1 MQNYSLFEKIGIL
14 FSIIKTSPL
23 FIVSFIIGIILIT
36 MMFLDLK
43 TTKKIREKL
52 LIVIWISVMIF
63 IGIRYCNYL
72 IKISDNLV
80 EEIFTAIYFP
90 NIAIYTIIIITVNIA
105 LIIGLLKKKMTTSYK
120 VANVFTTV
128 VIDFLFILILETII
142 KNKIDVYE
150 TLTVYSN
157 KDLLTLIE
165 LSSGMYTAWLFVV
178 ALIRIVEKS
187 IPEEKIVKDE
197 IKEPEKIEIPI
208 NCDLVYESPKYN
220 SYEHNYVPKEKQVS
234 YDTYDY
240 TGIFFQKPSE
250 YLETIEPI
258 KEEKSIIPDAVCNI
272 DDSYID
278 TSILNQEINEKP
290 NKSFNLKSKF
300 SNLFESKKDNI
311 INEYENIIVENESEV
326 PNILVNQVE
335 ETILNPKE
343 ETKVENMVNEFA
355 LPKEE
360 KVKES
365 KLNIIAKSFNNLFET
380 KKIDASNDTIIN
392 KNIIAE
398 NESEVPNI
406 LVNEPQMVNQIE
418 ETNKENRL
426 YTIIESFNKLFEPK
440 KVEEAKVIIP
450 NILVDQVET
459 EKIEKE
465 DNKSDIKETL
475 STIFEDN
482 DSPLFIPEAE
492 QVKVI
497 EKDTKTNIPK
507 FNIKEKFNDLFE
519 SKKVE
524 ETKEESYRIPLF
536 ESLSDDAL
544 LNCFV
549 PVETKKEESLISKLE
564 NRPTIDTIDNVTIKL
579 DGENLLNKYNSGEQ
593 LDVIE
598 YKILKEYL
606 MSKQGN

>member
-187 IPEEKIVKDE
+187 MPEEKIVKEE

-208 NCDLVYESPKYN
+208 SCDLVYESPKYN
-220 SYEHNYVPKEKQVS
+220 SYEHNYVPKENKVS

-250 YLETIEPI
+250 YLESIEPF
-258 KEEKSIIPDAVCNI
+258 KVEQNEQSIISDEVSKI

-278 TSILNQEINEKP
+278 TSISNQEINEKT
-290 NKSFNLKSKF
+290 NKSFNLKNKL
-300 SNLFESKKDNI
+300 SNLFEIKKVDVSNDTI
-311 INEYENIIVENESEV
+311 TNEYENIIEENEVEV
-326 PNILVNQVE
+326 PNI
-335 ETILNPKE
+335 I
-343 ETKVENMVNEFA
+343 
-355 LPKEE
+355 
-360 KVKES
+360 
-365 KLNIIAKSFNNLFET
+365 
-380 KKIDASNDTIIN
+380 
-392 KNIIAE
+392 
-398 NESEVPNI
+398 
-406 LVNEPQMVNQIE
+406 VNEPQIINQIE
-418 ETNKENRL
+418 ETKEETHKENKL
-426 YTIIESFNKLFEPK
+426 NTIIESFNKLFESK
-440 KVEEAKVIIP
+440 KVEDTKVIIP
-450 NILVDQVET
+450 NILVDQVEVENNNL
-459 EKIEKE
+459 EKV
-465 DNKSDIKETL
+465 DNKSNIKDTL
-475 STIFEDN
+475 STTFEDN
-482 DSPLFIPEAE
+482 DSKLFIPEVE
-492 QVKVI
+492 QTKVI
-497 EKDTKTNIPK
+497 EKDTKINIPK
-507 FNIKEKFNDLFE
+507 FNIKETFKNLFE
-519 SKKVE
+519 PKKVE

>member
-14 FSIIKTSPL
+14 FNIIKTSPL
-23 FIVSFIIGIILIT
+23 FIISFIIGIILIT

-187 IPEEKIVKDE
+187 MPEEKIVKEE

-250 YLETIEPI
+250 YLETIEPV
-258 KEEKSIIPDAVCNI
+258 KVEKNEQSVISDAVSKI
-272 DDSYID
+272 EDQYID
-278 TSILNQEINEKP
+278 TSIVNQEINEKT
-290 NKSFNLKSKF
+290 NKSFNLKNKL
-300 SNLFESKKDNI
+300 SNLFESKKVDVSNDTI
-311 INEYENIIVENESEV
+311 TNEYENIIEENEVEV
-326 PNILVNQVE
+326 L
-335 ETILNPKE
+335 
-343 ETKVENMVNEFA
+343 
-355 LPKEE
+355 
-360 KVKES
+360 
-365 KLNIIAKSFNNLFET
+365 
-380 KKIDASNDTIIN
+380 
-392 KNIIAE
+392 
-398 NESEVPNI
+398 NI
-406 LVNEPQMVNQIE
+406 LVNEPQIINQIVETKE
-418 ETNKENRL
+418 ETHKENKL
-426 YTIIESFNKLFEPK
+426 NTIIESFNKLFESK
-440 KVEEAKVIIP
+440 KVEDTKVIIP
-450 NILVDQVET
+450 NILVDQVEVENNNL
-459 EKIEKE
+459 EKV
-465 DNKSDIKETL
+465 DNKSNIKDTL
-475 STIFEDN
+475 STTFEDN
-482 DSPLFIPEAE
+482 DSKLFIPEVE
-492 QVKVI
+492 QTKVI
-497 EKDTKTNIPK
+497 EKDTKINIPK
-507 FNIKEKFNDLFE
+507 FNIKETFKNLFE
-519 SKKVE
+519 PKKVE

>member
-23 FIVSFIIGIILIT
+23 FIISFIIGIILIT

-120 VANVFTTV
+120 LANVFTTV

-187 IPEEKIVKDE
+187 MPEEKIVKEE

-250 YLETIEPI
+250 YLESIEPV
-258 KEEKSIIPDAVCNI
+258 KVEQNEQSIISDAVSKI

-278 TSILNQEINEKP
+278 TSISNQEINEKT
-290 NKSFNLKSKF
+290 NKSFNLKNKL
-300 SNLFESKKDNI
+300 SNLFESKKIDASNDI
-311 INEYENIIVENESEV
+311 ITNEYENIIEENEV
-326 PNILVNQVE
+326 
-335 ETILNPKE
+335 
-343 ETKVENMVNEFA
+343 
-355 LPKEE
+355 
-360 KVKES
+360 
-365 KLNIIAKSFNNLFET
+365 
-380 KKIDASNDTIIN
+380 
-392 KNIIAE
+392 
-398 NESEVPNI
+398 EVPNI
-406 LVNEPQMVNQIE
+406 LVNEPQIINQIVETKE
-418 ETNKENRL
+418 ETHKENKL
-426 YTIIESFNKLFEPK
+426 NTIIESFNKLFESK
-440 KVEEAKVIIP
+440 KVEDTKVTIP
-450 NILVDQVET
+450 NILVDQVEVENNNF
-459 EKIEKE
+459 EKV
-465 DNKSDIKETL
+465 DNKSNIKETL

-482 DSPLFIPEAE
+482 DSPLFIPEVE
-492 QVKVI
+492 QTKVI
-497 EKDTKTNIPK
+497 EKDTKINIPK
-507 FNIKEKFNDLFE
+507 FNIKETFNNLFE
-519 SKKVE
+519 HKKVE

-549 PVETKKEESLISKLE
+549 PVEAKKEESLISKLE

>member
-187 IPEEKIVKDE
+187 MPEEKIVEEE

-208 NCDLVYESPKYN
+208 SCDLVYESPKYN
-220 SYEHNYVPKEKQVS
+220 SYEHNYVPRENQVS

-250 YLETIEPI
+250 YLESIEPV
-258 KEEKSIIPDAVCNI
+258 KVEQNEQSIIPDAVSKI
-272 DDSYID
+272 EDSYID
-278 TSILNQEINEKP
+278 TSISNQEINEK
-290 NKSFNLKSKF
+290 SFNIKNKL
-300 SNLFESKKDNI
+300 SNLFESKKIDASNDNI
-311 INEYENIIVENESEV
+311 TNEYENTIEENEVKV
-326 PNILVNQVE
+326 PNILVNEPQV
-335 ETILNPKE
+335 INQIE
-343 ETKVENMVNEFA
+343 ETKEESHKEN
-355 LPKEE
+355 
-360 KVKES
+360 
-365 KLNIIAKSFNNLFET
+365 KLNKIIESFNKLFEF
-380 KKIDASNDTIIN
+380 KKVDVSNDTVTNEYENTIE
-392 KNIIAE
+392 E
-398 NESEVPNI
+398 NEVEVPNI
-406 LVNEPQMVNQIE
+406 LVNEPQVINQIE
-418 ETNKENRL
+418 ETKEETHKEN
-426 YTIIESFNKLFEPK
+426 
-440 KVEEAKVIIP
+440 KVIIP
-450 NILVDQVET
+450 NILVDQVEV
-459 EKIEKE
+459 
-465 DNKSDIKETL
+465 DNKSNIKETL
-475 STIFEDN
+475 STVFEDN
-482 DSPLFIPEAE
+482 DSQLFIPEVE
-492 QVKVI
+492 QTKVI
-497 EKDTKTNIPK
+497 EKNNKINIPK
-507 FNIKEKFNDLFE
+507 FNIKETFNNLFE
-519 SKKVE
+519 PKKVE
-524 ETKEESYRIPLF
+524 ETKEEESYRIPLF

-549 PVETKKEESLISKLE
+549 PIEAKKEESLISKLE
-564 NRPTIDTIDNVTIKL
+564 NRPTINTIDNVTIKL

>member
-23 FIVSFIIGIILIT
+23 FIISFIIGIILIT

-197 IKEPEKIEIPI
+197 IKESEKIEIPI
-208 NCDLVYESPKYN
+208 SCDLVYESPKYN

-250 YLETIEPI
+250 YLETIEPV
-258 KEEKSIIPDAVCNI
+258 KVEKNEQSIISDTVSKI
-272 DDSYID
+272 EDSYID
-278 TSILNQEINEKP
+278 TSIVNQEINEKT
-290 NKSFNLKSKF
+290 NKSFNLKNKL
-300 SNLFESKKDNI
+300 SNLFESKKVDASNDTI
-311 INEYENIIVENESEV
+311 TNEYENIIEENE
-326 PNILVNQVE
+326 VE
-335 ETILNPKE
+335 
-343 ETKVENMVNEFA
+343 A
-355 LPKEE
+355 
-360 KVKES
+360 
-365 KLNIIAKSFNNLFET
+365 
-380 KKIDASNDTIIN
+380 
-392 KNIIAE
+392 
-398 NESEVPNI
+398 PNI
-406 LVNEPQMVNQIE
+406 LVNEPQIINQIVETKE
-418 ETNKENRL
+418 ETYKENKL
-426 YTIIESFNKLFEPK
+426 NTIIESFNKLFESK
-440 KVEEAKVIIP
+440 KVEDTKVIIP
-450 NILVDQVET
+450 NILVDQVEVENNNF
-459 EKIEKE
+459 EKV
-465 DNKSDIKETL
+465 DDKSNIKETL

-482 DSPLFIPEAE
+482 DSPLFIPEVE
-492 QVKVI
+492 QTKVI

-507 FNIKEKFNDLFE
+507 FNIKETFNNLFE
-519 SKKVE
+519 HKKVE
-524 ETKEESYRIPLF
+524 ETKEEFYRIPLF

>member
-187 IPEEKIVKDE
+187 MPEEKIVKEE

-208 NCDLVYESPKYN
+208 SCDLVYESPKYN
-220 SYEHNYVPKEKQVS
+220 SYEHNYVPIENQVS

-250 YLETIEPI
+250 YLESIEPV
-258 KEEKSIIPDAVCNI
+258 KVEQNEQSIISDAVSKI

-278 TSILNQEINEKP
+278 TSISNQEINEK
-290 NKSFNLKSKF
+290 SFNIKNKL
-300 SNLFESKKDNI
+300 SNLFESKKIDTSNDAI
-311 INEYENIIVENESEV
+311 NNEYENTIEENEV
-326 PNILVNQVE
+326 
-335 ETILNPKE
+335 
-343 ETKVENMVNEFA
+343 
-355 LPKEE
+355 
-360 KVKES
+360 
-365 KLNIIAKSFNNLFET
+365 
-380 KKIDASNDTIIN
+380 
-392 KNIIAE
+392 
-398 NESEVPNI
+398 EVPNI
-406 LVNEPQMVNQIE
+406 LVNEPPIINQIE
-418 ETNKENRL
+418 ETKEETHKEN
-426 YTIIESFNKLFEPK
+426 
-440 KVEEAKVIIP
+440 KVIIP
-450 NILVDQVET
+450 NILVDQVEV
-459 EKIEKE
+459 
-465 DNKSDIKETL
+465 DNKSNIKETL
-475 STIFEDN
+475 STVFEDN
-482 DSPLFIPEAE
+482 DSQLFIPEVE
-492 QVKVI
+492 QTKVI
-497 EKDTKTNIPK
+497 EKNNKINIPK
-507 FNIKEKFNDLFE
+507 FNIKETFNNLFE

-549 PVETKKEESLISKLE
+549 PVEAKKEESLISKLE
-564 NRPTIDTIDNVTIKL
+564 NRSTINTIDNVTIKL

>member
-63 IGIRYCNYL
+63 IGIRYLNYL

-187 IPEEKIVKDE
+187 MPEEKIVKEE

-208 NCDLVYESPKYN
+208 SCDLVYESPKYN
-220 SYEHNYVPKEKQVS
+220 SYEHNYVPIENQVS

-250 YLETIEPI
+250 YLESIEPV
-258 KEEKSIIPDAVCNI
+258 KVEQNEQSIISDTVSKI

-278 TSILNQEINEKP
+278 TSISNQEINEK
-290 NKSFNLKSKF
+290 SFNIKNKL
-300 SNLFESKKDNI
+300 SNLFESKKIDTSNDAI
-311 INEYENIIVENESEV
+311 NNEYENTIEENEV
-326 PNILVNQVE
+326 
-335 ETILNPKE
+335 
-343 ETKVENMVNEFA
+343 
-355 LPKEE
+355 
-360 KVKES
+360 
-365 KLNIIAKSFNNLFET
+365 
-380 KKIDASNDTIIN
+380 
-392 KNIIAE
+392 
-398 NESEVPNI
+398 EVPNI
-406 LVNEPQMVNQIE
+406 LVNEPPIINQIE
-418 ETNKENRL
+418 ETKEETHKEN
-426 YTIIESFNKLFEPK
+426 
-440 KVEEAKVIIP
+440 KVIIP
-450 NILVDQVET
+450 NILVDQVEV
-459 EKIEKE
+459 
-465 DNKSDIKETL
+465 DNKSNIKETL
-475 STIFEDN
+475 STVFEDN
-482 DSPLFIPEAE
+482 DSQLFIPEVE
-492 QVKVI
+492 QTKVI
-497 EKDTKTNIPK
+497 EKNNKINIPK
-507 FNIKEKFNDLFE
+507 FNIKETFNNLFE

-549 PVETKKEESLISKLE
+549 PVEAKKEESLISKLE
-564 NRPTIDTIDNVTIKL
+564 NRSTINTIDNVTIKL

>member
-165 LSSGMYTAWLFVV
+165 LSSGMYTACLFLV
-178 ALIRIVEKS
+178 ALIRILEKS
-187 IPEEKIVKDE
+187 MPEEKIVEEE

-220 SYEHNYVPKEKQVS
+220 SYEHNYVPKENKVS

-250 YLETIEPI
+250 YLESIEPV
-258 KEEKSIIPDAVCNI
+258 KVEQNEQSIISDAVSKI

-278 TSILNQEINEKP
+278 TSISNQEINEKT
-290 NKSFNLKSKF
+290 NKSFNLKNKL
-300 SNLFESKKDNI
+300 SNLFEIKKVDVSNDTI
-311 INEYENIIVENESEV
+311 TNEYENIIEENEV
-326 PNILVNQVE
+326 
-335 ETILNPKE
+335 
-343 ETKVENMVNEFA
+343 
-355 LPKEE
+355 
-360 KVKES
+360 
-365 KLNIIAKSFNNLFET
+365 
-380 KKIDASNDTIIN
+380 
-392 KNIIAE
+392 
-398 NESEVPNI
+398 EVPNI
-406 LVNEPQMVNQIE
+406 LVNEPQIINQIVETKE
-418 ETNKENRL
+418 ETHKENKL
-426 YTIIESFNKLFEPK
+426 NTIIESFNKLFESK
-440 KVEEAKVIIP
+440 KVEDTKVIIP
-450 NILVDQVET
+450 NILVDQVEVENNNL
-459 EKIEKE
+459 EKV
-465 DNKSDIKETL
+465 DNKSNIKDTL
-475 STIFEDN
+475 STTFEDN
-482 DSPLFIPEAE
+482 DSKLFIPEVE
-492 QVKVI
+492 QTKVI
-497 EKDTKTNIPK
+497 EKDTKINIPK
-507 FNIKEKFNDLFE
+507 FNIKEIFNNLFE
-519 SKKVE
+519 PKKVE
-524 ETKEESYRIPLF
+524 ETKEGSYRIPLF

-549 PVETKKEESLISKLE
+549 PVEAKKEESLISKLE
-564 NRPTIDTIDNVTIKL
+564 NRPTVDTIDNVTIKL

>member
-23 FIVSFIIGIILIT
+23 FIFSFIIGIILIT

-187 IPEEKIVKDE
+187 MPEEKIVKEE

-220 SYEHNYVPKEKQVS
+220 SYEHNYVPKENKVS

-250 YLETIEPI
+250 YLESIEPV
-258 KEEKSIIPDAVCNI
+258 KVEQNEQSIISDAVSKI

-278 TSILNQEINEKP
+278 TSISNQEINEKT
-290 NKSFNLKSKF
+290 NKSFNLKNKL
-300 SNLFESKKDNI
+300 SNLFEIKKVDVSNDTI
-311 INEYENIIVENESEV
+311 INEYENIIEENEV
-326 PNILVNQVE
+326 
-335 ETILNPKE
+335 
-343 ETKVENMVNEFA
+343 
-355 LPKEE
+355 
-360 KVKES
+360 
-365 KLNIIAKSFNNLFET
+365 
-380 KKIDASNDTIIN
+380 
-392 KNIIAE
+392 
-398 NESEVPNI
+398 EVPNI
-406 LVNEPQMVNQIE
+406 LVNEPQIINQIVETKE
-418 ETNKENRL
+418 ETHKENKL
-426 YTIIESFNKLFEPK
+426 NTIIESFNKLFESK
-440 KVEEAKVIIP
+440 KVEDTKVIIP
-450 NILVDQVET
+450 NILVDQVEVENNNL
-459 EKIEKE
+459 EKV
-465 DNKSDIKETL
+465 DNKSNIKDTL
-475 STIFEDN
+475 STTFEDN
-482 DSPLFIPEAE
+482 DSKLFIPEVE
-492 QVKVI
+492 QTKVI
-497 EKDTKTNIPK
+497 EKDTKINIPK
-507 FNIKEKFNDLFE
+507 FNIKEIFNNLFE
-519 SKKVE
+519 PKKVE

>member
-23 FIVSFIIGIILIT
+23 FIISFIIGIILIT

-187 IPEEKIVKDE
+187 MPEEKIVKEE

-250 YLETIEPI
+250 YLESIEPV
-258 KEEKSIIPDAVCNI
+258 KVEQNEQSIISDAVSKI

-278 TSILNQEINEKP
+278 TSISNQEINEKT
-290 NKSFNLKSKF
+290 NKSFNLKNKL
-300 SNLFESKKDNI
+300 SNLFEIKKVDVSNDTI
-311 INEYENIIVENESEV
+311 TNEYENIIEENEV
-326 PNILVNQVE
+326 
-335 ETILNPKE
+335 
-343 ETKVENMVNEFA
+343 
-355 LPKEE
+355 
-360 KVKES
+360 
-365 KLNIIAKSFNNLFET
+365 
-380 KKIDASNDTIIN
+380 
-392 KNIIAE
+392 
-398 NESEVPNI
+398 EVPNI
-406 LVNEPQMVNQIE
+406 LVNEPQIINQIVETKE
-418 ETNKENRL
+418 ETHKENKL
-426 YTIIESFNKLFEPK
+426 NTIIESFNKLFESK
-440 KVEEAKVIIP
+440 KVEDTKVIIP
-450 NILVDQVET
+450 NILVDQVEVENNNL
-459 EKIEKE
+459 EKV
-465 DNKSDIKETL
+465 DNKSNIKDTL
-475 STIFEDN
+475 STPFEDN
-482 DSPLFIPEAE
+482 DSKLFIPEVE
-492 QVKVI
+492 QTKVI
-497 EKDTKTNIPK
+497 EKDTKINIPK
-507 FNIKEKFNDLFE
+507 FNIKEIFNNLFE
-519 SKKVE
+519 PKKVE

-536 ESLSDDAL
+536 ESLSDDSL

-549 PVETKKEESLISKLE
+549 PVEAKKEESLISKLE

>member
-187 IPEEKIVKDE
+187 MPEEKIVKEE

-220 SYEHNYVPKEKQVS
+220 SYEHNYVPKENKVS

-250 YLETIEPI
+250 YLESIEPV
-258 KEEKSIIPDAVCNI
+258 KVEQNEQSIISDAVSKI

-278 TSILNQEINEKP
+278 TSISNQEINEKT
-290 NKSFNLKSKF
+290 NKSFNLKNKL
-300 SNLFESKKDNI
+300 SNLFEIKKVD
-311 INEYENIIVENESEV
+311 V
-326 PNILVNQVE
+326 
-335 ETILNPKE
+335 
-343 ETKVENMVNEFA
+343 
-355 LPKEE
+355 
-360 KVKES
+360 
-365 KLNIIAKSFNNLFET
+365 
-380 KKIDASNDTIIN
+380 SNDTIT
-392 KNIIAE
+392 
-398 NESEVPNI
+398 NE
-406 LVNEPQMVNQIE
+406 
-418 ETNKENRL
+418 
-426 YTIIESFNKLFEPK
+426 
-440 KVEEAKVIIP
+440 
-450 NILVDQVET
+450 
-459 EKIEKE
+459 
-465 DNKSDIKETL
+465 
-475 STIFEDN
+475 
-482 DSPLFIPEAE
+482 
-492 QVKVI
+492 
-497 EKDTKTNIPK
+497 
-507 FNIKEKFNDLFE
+507 
-519 SKKVE
+519 
-524 ETKEESYRIPLF
+524 
-536 ESLSDDAL
+536 
-544 LNCFV
+544 
-549 PVETKKEESLISKLE
+549 
-564 NRPTIDTIDNVTIKL
+564 
-579 DGENLLNKYNSGEQ
+579 
-593 LDVIE
+593 
-598 YKILKEYL
+598 
-606 MSKQGN
+606 

>member
-23 FIVSFIIGIILIT
+23 FIISFIIGIILIT

-187 IPEEKIVKDE
+187 MPEEKIVKEE

-220 SYEHNYVPKEKQVS
+220 SYEHNYIPKEKQVS

-250 YLETIEPI
+250 YLESIEPV
-258 KEEKSIIPDAVCNI
+258 KVEQNEQSIISDAVSKI

-278 TSILNQEINEKP
+278 TSISNQEINEKT
-290 NKSFNLKSKF
+290 NKSFNLKNKL
-300 SNLFESKKDNI
+300 SNLFESKKIDASNDI
-311 INEYENIIVENESEV
+311 ITNEYENIIEENEV
-326 PNILVNQVE
+326 
-335 ETILNPKE
+335 
-343 ETKVENMVNEFA
+343 
-355 LPKEE
+355 
-360 KVKES
+360 
-365 KLNIIAKSFNNLFET
+365 
-380 KKIDASNDTIIN
+380 
-392 KNIIAE
+392 
-398 NESEVPNI
+398 EVPNI
-406 LVNEPQMVNQIE
+406 LVNEPQIINQIVETKE
-418 ETNKENRL
+418 ETHKENKL
-426 YTIIESFNKLFEPK
+426 NTIIESFNKLFESK
-440 KVEEAKVIIP
+440 KVEDTKVTIP
-450 NILVDQVET
+450 NILVDQVEVENNNF
-459 EKIEKE
+459 EKV
-465 DNKSDIKETL
+465 DNKSNIKETL

-482 DSPLFIPEAE
+482 DSPLFIPEVE
-492 QVKVI
+492 QTKVI
-497 EKDTKTNIPK
+497 EKDTKINIPK
-507 FNIKEKFNDLFE
+507 FNIKETFNNLFE
-519 SKKVE
+519 HKKVE

-549 PVETKKEESLISKLE
+549 PVEAKKEESLISKLE

>member
-187 IPEEKIVKDE
+187 MPEEKIVKEE

-208 NCDLVYESPKYN
+208 SCDLVYESPKYN
-220 SYEHNYVPKEKQVS
+220 SYEHNYVPKENKVS

-250 YLETIEPI
+250 YLESIEPV
-258 KEEKSIIPDAVCNI
+258 KVEQNEQSIISDAVSKI
-272 DDSYID
+272 EDTFID
-278 TSILNQEINEKP
+278 TSISNQEINEKSFDLK
-290 NKSFNLKSKF
+290 NKL
-300 SNLFESKKDNI
+300 SNLFESKKIYASNDNI
-311 INEYENIIVENESEV
+311 TNEYENTIEENE
-326 PNILVNQVE
+326 VE
-335 ETILNPKE
+335 L
-343 ETKVENMVNEFA
+343 
-355 LPKEE
+355 
-360 KVKES
+360 
-365 KLNIIAKSFNNLFET
+365 
-380 KKIDASNDTIIN
+380 
-392 KNIIAE
+392 
-398 NESEVPNI
+398 PNI
-406 LVNEPQMVNQIE
+406 LVNEPPIINQIE
-418 ETNKENRL
+418 ETKEETHKENKL
-426 YTIIESFNKLFEPK
+426 NTIIESFNKLFESK
-440 KVEEAKVIIP
+440 KVEDTKVIIP
-450 NILVDQVET
+450 NMLVDQVEVENNNL
-459 EKIEKE
+459 EKV
-465 DNKSDIKETL
+465 DNKSNIKDTL
-475 STIFEDN
+475 STTFENN
-482 DSPLFIPEAE
+482 DSKLFIPEVE
-492 QVKVI
+492 QTKVI
-497 EKDTKTNIPK
+497 EKDTKINIPK
-507 FNIKEKFNDLFE
+507 FNIKETFKNLFE
-519 SKKVE
+519 PKKVE

-549 PVETKKEESLISKLE
+549 PVEAKKEESLISKLE
-564 NRPTIDTIDNVTIKL
+564 NRSTINTIDNVTIKL

-606 MSKQGN
+606 MSKQGK

>member
-187 IPEEKIVKDE
+187 MPEEKNVKEE

-220 SYEHNYVPKEKQVS
+220 SYEHNYIPKGNQVS

-250 YLETIEPI
+250 YLESIEPV
-258 KEEKSIIPDAVCNI
+258 KVEQNEQSIISDAVSKI
-272 DDSYID
+272 EDSYID
-278 TSILNQEINEKP
+278 TSISNQEINEKT
-290 NKSFNLKSKF
+290 NKSFNLKNKL
-300 SNLFESKKDNI
+300 SNLFEIKKVDVSNDTI
-311 INEYENIIVENESEV
+311 TNECENIIEENEVEV
-326 PNILVNQVE
+326 PNI
-335 ETILNPKE
+335 I
-343 ETKVENMVNEFA
+343 
-355 LPKEE
+355 
-360 KVKES
+360 
-365 KLNIIAKSFNNLFET
+365 
-380 KKIDASNDTIIN
+380 
-392 KNIIAE
+392 
-398 NESEVPNI
+398 
-406 LVNEPQMVNQIE
+406 VNEPQIINQIE
-418 ETNKENRL
+418 ETKEETHKENKL
-426 YTIIESFNKLFEPK
+426 NTIIESFNKLFESK
-440 KVEEAKVIIP
+440 KVEDTKVIIP
-450 NILVDQVET
+450 NILVDQVEVENNNL
-459 EKIEKE
+459 EKV
-465 DNKSDIKETL
+465 DNKSNIKDTL
-475 STIFEDN
+475 NTTFEDN
-482 DSPLFIPEAE
+482 DSKLFIPEVE
-492 QVKVI
+492 QTKVI
-497 EKDTKTNIPK
+497 EKDTKINIPK
-507 FNIKEKFNDLFE
+507 FNIKETFKNLFE
-519 SKKVE
+519 PKKVE

-549 PVETKKEESLISKLE
+549 PVEAKKEESLISKLE

>member
-187 IPEEKIVKDE
+187 MPEEKIVKEE

-208 NCDLVYESPKYN
+208 SCDLVYESPKYN
-220 SYEHNYVPKEKQVS
+220 SYEHNYVPIENQVS

-250 YLETIEPI
+250 YLESIEPV
-258 KEEKSIIPDAVCNI
+258 KVEQNEQSIISDTVSKI

-278 TSILNQEINEKP
+278 TSISNQEINEK
-290 NKSFNLKSKF
+290 SFNIKNKL
-300 SNLFESKKDNI
+300 SNLFESKKIDTSNDAI
-311 INEYENIIVENESEV
+311 NNEYENTIEENEV
-326 PNILVNQVE
+326 
-335 ETILNPKE
+335 
-343 ETKVENMVNEFA
+343 
-355 LPKEE
+355 
-360 KVKES
+360 
-365 KLNIIAKSFNNLFET
+365 
-380 KKIDASNDTIIN
+380 
-392 KNIIAE
+392 
-398 NESEVPNI
+398 EVPNI
-406 LVNEPQMVNQIE
+406 LVNEPPIINQIE
-418 ETNKENRL
+418 ETKEETHKEN
-426 YTIIESFNKLFEPK
+426 
-440 KVEEAKVIIP
+440 KVIIP
-450 NILVDQVET
+450 NILVDQVEV
-459 EKIEKE
+459 
-465 DNKSDIKETL
+465 DNKSNIKETL
-475 STIFEDN
+475 STVFEDN
-482 DSPLFIPEAE
+482 DSQLFIPEVE
-492 QVKVI
+492 QTKVI
-497 EKDTKTNIPK
+497 EKNNKINIPK
-507 FNIKEKFNDLFE
+507 FNIKETFNNLFE

-549 PVETKKEESLISKLE
+549 PVEAKKEESLISKLE
-564 NRPTIDTIDNVTIKL
+564 NRSTINTIDNVTIKL

>member
-187 IPEEKIVKDE
+187 MPEEKIVKEE

-250 YLETIEPI
+250 YLETIEPV
-258 KEEKSIIPDAVCNI
+258 KVEKNEQSVISDAVSKI
-272 DDSYID
+272 EDQYID
-278 TSILNQEINEKP
+278 TSIVNQEINEKT
-290 NKSFNLKSKF
+290 NKSFNLKNKL
-300 SNLFESKKDNI
+300 SNLFESKKVDASNDTI
-311 INEYENIIVENESEV
+311 INEYENIIEENEV
-326 PNILVNQVE
+326 
-335 ETILNPKE
+335 
-343 ETKVENMVNEFA
+343 
-355 LPKEE
+355 
-360 KVKES
+360 
-365 KLNIIAKSFNNLFET
+365 
-380 KKIDASNDTIIN
+380 
-392 KNIIAE
+392 
-398 NESEVPNI
+398 EVPNI
-406 LVNEPQMVNQIE
+406 LVNEPQIINQIVETKE
-418 ETNKENRL
+418 ETHKENKL
-426 YTIIESFNKLFEPK
+426 NTIIESFNKLFESK
-440 KVEEAKVIIP
+440 KVEDTKVIIP
-450 NILVDQVET
+450 NILVDQVEVENNNL
-459 EKIEKE
+459 EKV
-465 DNKSDIKETL
+465 DNKSNIKDTL
-475 STIFEDN
+475 STTFEDN
-482 DSPLFIPEAE
+482 DSKLFIPKVE
-492 QVKVI
+492 QTKVI
-497 EKDTKTNIPK
+497 EKDTKINIPK
-507 FNIKEKFNDLFE
+507 FNIKEIFNNLFE
-519 SKKVE
+519 PKKVE

-549 PVETKKEESLISKLE
+549 PVEVKKEESLISKLE

>member
-187 IPEEKIVKDE
+187 MPEEKIVEEE

-220 SYEHNYVPKEKQVS
+220 SYEHNYVPKENKVS

-250 YLETIEPI
+250 YLESIEPV
-258 KEEKSIIPDAVCNI
+258 KVEQNEQSIISDAVSKI

-278 TSILNQEINEKP
+278 TSISNQEINEKT
-290 NKSFNLKSKF
+290 NKSFNLKNKL
-300 SNLFESKKDNI
+300 SNLFEIKKVDVSNDTI
-311 INEYENIIVENESEV
+311 TNECENIIEENEVEV
-326 PNILVNQVE
+326 PNI
-335 ETILNPKE
+335 I
-343 ETKVENMVNEFA
+343 
-355 LPKEE
+355 
-360 KVKES
+360 
-365 KLNIIAKSFNNLFET
+365 
-380 KKIDASNDTIIN
+380 
-392 KNIIAE
+392 
-398 NESEVPNI
+398 
-406 LVNEPQMVNQIE
+406 VNEPQIINKIE
-418 ETNKENRL
+418 ETKEETHKENKL
-426 YTIIESFNKLFEPK
+426 NTIIESFNKLFESK
-440 KVEEAKVIIP
+440 KVEDTKVIIP
-450 NILVDQVET
+450 NILVDQVEVENNNL
-459 EKIEKE
+459 EKV
-465 DNKSDIKETL
+465 DNKSNIKDTL
-475 STIFEDN
+475 STPFEDN
-482 DSPLFIPEAE
+482 DSKLFIPEVE
-492 QVKVI
+492 QTKVI
-497 EKDTKTNIPK
+497 EKDTKINIPK
-507 FNIKEKFNDLFE
+507 FNIKEIFNNLFE
-519 SKKVE
+519 PKKVE

-598 YKILKEYL
+598 YKILKEWRCE
-606 MSKQGN
+606 K

>member
-165 LSSGMYTAWLFVV
+165 LSSGIYTAWLFVV

-187 IPEEKIVKDE
+187 MPEEKIVKEE

-250 YLETIEPI
+250 YLESIEPV
-258 KEEKSIIPDAVCNI
+258 KVEKNEQSIISDAVSQI
-272 DDSYID
+272 EDSYID
-278 TSILNQEINEKP
+278 TSIVNQEINEKT
-290 NKSFNLKSKF
+290 NKSFNLKNKL
-300 SNLFESKKDNI
+300 SNLFESKKVDPSNDI
-311 INEYENIIVENESEV
+311 ITNEYENIIEENEV
-326 PNILVNQVE
+326 
-335 ETILNPKE
+335 
-343 ETKVENMVNEFA
+343 
-355 LPKEE
+355 
-360 KVKES
+360 
-365 KLNIIAKSFNNLFET
+365 
-380 KKIDASNDTIIN
+380 
-392 KNIIAE
+392 
-398 NESEVPNI
+398 EVPNI
-406 LVNEPQMVNQIE
+406 LVNEPQIINQIVETKE
-418 ETNKENRL
+418 ETHKENKL
-426 YTIIESFNKLFEPK
+426 NTIIESFNKLFESK
-440 KVEEAKVIIP
+440 KVEDTKVIIP
-450 NILVDQVET
+450 NILVDQVEVENNNL
-459 EKIEKE
+459 EKV
-465 DNKSDIKETL
+465 DNKSNIKDTL
-475 STIFEDN
+475 STTFEDN
-482 DSPLFIPEAE
+482 DSKLFIPKVE
-492 QVKVI
+492 QTKVI
-497 EKDTKTNIPK
+497 EKDTKINIPK
-507 FNIKEKFNDLFE
+507 FNIKETFKNLFE
-519 SKKVE
+519 PKKVE

>member
-187 IPEEKIVKDE
+187 MPEEKIVKEE

-208 NCDLVYESPKYN
+208 SCDLVYESPKYN
-220 SYEHNYVPKEKQVS
+220 SYEHNYVPKENKVS

-250 YLETIEPI
+250 YLESIEPV
-258 KEEKSIIPDAVCNI
+258 KVEQNEQSIISDAVSKI

-278 TSILNQEINEKP
+278 TSISNQEINEKT
-290 NKSFNLKSKF
+290 NKSFNLKNKL
-300 SNLFESKKDNI
+300 SNLFEIKKVDVSNDTI
-311 INEYENIIVENESEV
+311 TNEYENIIEENEV
-326 PNILVNQVE
+326 
-335 ETILNPKE
+335 
-343 ETKVENMVNEFA
+343 
-355 LPKEE
+355 
-360 KVKES
+360 
-365 KLNIIAKSFNNLFET
+365 
-380 KKIDASNDTIIN
+380 
-392 KNIIAE
+392 
-398 NESEVPNI
+398 EVPNI
-406 LVNEPQMVNQIE
+406 LVNEPQIINQIVETKE
-418 ETNKENRL
+418 ETHKENKL
-426 YTIIESFNKLFEPK
+426 NTIIESFNKLFESK
-440 KVEEAKVIIP
+440 KVEDTKVIIP
-450 NILVDQVET
+450 NILVDQVEVENNNL
-459 EKIEKE
+459 EKV
-465 DNKSDIKETL
+465 DNKSNIKDTL
-475 STIFEDN
+475 STTFEDN
-482 DSPLFIPEAE
+482 DSKLFIPEVE
-492 QVKVI
+492 QTKVI
-497 EKDTKTNIPK
+497 EKDTKINIPK
-507 FNIKEKFNDLFE
+507 FNIKETFKNLFE
-519 SKKVE
+519 PKKVE

>member
-187 IPEEKIVKDE
+187 MPEEKIVEEE

-220 SYEHNYVPKEKQVS
+220 SYEHNYVPKENKVS

-250 YLETIEPI
+250 YLESIEPV
-258 KEEKSIIPDAVCNI
+258 KVEQNEQSIISDAVSKI
-272 DDSYID
+272 EDSYID
-278 TSILNQEINEKP
+278 TSISNQEINEKT
-290 NKSFNLKSKF
+290 NKSFNLKNKL
-300 SNLFESKKDNI
+300 SNLFEIKKVDVSNDTI
-311 INEYENIIVENESEV
+311 TNEYENIIEENEVEV
-326 PNILVNQVE
+326 PNI
-335 ETILNPKE
+335 I
-343 ETKVENMVNEFA
+343 
-355 LPKEE
+355 
-360 KVKES
+360 
-365 KLNIIAKSFNNLFET
+365 
-380 KKIDASNDTIIN
+380 
-392 KNIIAE
+392 
-398 NESEVPNI
+398 
-406 LVNEPQMVNQIE
+406 VNEPQIINQIE
-418 ETNKENRL
+418 ETKEETHKENKL
-426 YTIIESFNKLFEPK
+426 NTIIESFNKLFESK
-440 KVEEAKVIIP
+440 KVEDTKVIIP
-450 NILVDQVET
+450 NILVDQVEVENNNL
-459 EKIEKE
+459 EKV
-465 DNKSDIKETL
+465 DNKSNIKDTL
-475 STIFEDN
+475 STTFEDN
-482 DSPLFIPEAE
+482 DSKLFIPEVE
-492 QVKVI
+492 QTKVI
-497 EKDTKTNIPK
+497 EKDTKTNILK
-507 FNIKEKFNDLFE
+507 FNIKETFNNLFE
-519 SKKVE
+519 HKKIE

>member
-187 IPEEKIVKDE
+187 MPEEKIVKEE

-220 SYEHNYVPKEKQVS
+220 SYEHNYVPKENKVS

-250 YLETIEPI
+250 YLESIEPF
-258 KEEKSIIPDAVCNI
+258 KVEQNEQSIISDAVSKI

-278 TSILNQEINEKP
+278 TSISNQEINEKT
-290 NKSFNLKSKF
+290 NKSFNLKNKL
-300 SNLFESKKDNI
+300 SNLFEIKKVDVSNDTI
-311 INEYENIIVENESEV
+311 TNEYENIIEENEV
-326 PNILVNQVE
+326 
-335 ETILNPKE
+335 
-343 ETKVENMVNEFA
+343 
-355 LPKEE
+355 
-360 KVKES
+360 
-365 KLNIIAKSFNNLFET
+365 
-380 KKIDASNDTIIN
+380 
-392 KNIIAE
+392 
-398 NESEVPNI
+398 EVPNI
-406 LVNEPQMVNQIE
+406 LVNEPQIINQIVETKE
-418 ETNKENRL
+418 ETHKENKL
-426 YTIIESFNKLFEPK
+426 NTIIESFNKLFESK
-440 KVEEAKVIIP
+440 KVEDTKVIIP
-450 NILVDQVET
+450 NILVDQVEVENNNL
-459 EKIEKE
+459 EKV
-465 DNKSDIKETL
+465 DNKSNIKDTL
-475 STIFEDN
+475 STTFEDN
-482 DSPLFIPEAE
+482 DSKLFIPEVE
-492 QVKVI
+492 QTKVI
-497 EKDTKTNIPK
+497 EKDTKINIPK
-507 FNIKEKFNDLFE
+507 FNIKETFKNLFE
-519 SKKVE
+519 PKKVE

>member
-187 IPEEKIVKDE
+187 MPEEKIVKEE

-220 SYEHNYVPKEKQVS
+220 SYEHNYVPIENQVS

-250 YLETIEPI
+250 YLESIEPV
-258 KEEKSIIPDAVCNI
+258 KVEQNEQSIISDTVSKI

-278 TSILNQEINEKP
+278 TSISNQEINEK
-290 NKSFNLKSKF
+290 SFNIKNKL
-300 SNLFESKKDNI
+300 SNLFESKKIDTSNDAI
-311 INEYENIIVENESEV
+311 NNEYENTIEENEV
-326 PNILVNQVE
+326 
-335 ETILNPKE
+335 
-343 ETKVENMVNEFA
+343 
-355 LPKEE
+355 
-360 KVKES
+360 
-365 KLNIIAKSFNNLFET
+365 
-380 KKIDASNDTIIN
+380 
-392 KNIIAE
+392 
-398 NESEVPNI
+398 EVPNI
-406 LVNEPQMVNQIE
+406 LVNEPPIINQIE
-418 ETNKENRL
+418 ETKEETHKEN
-426 YTIIESFNKLFEPK
+426 
-440 KVEEAKVIIP
+440 KVIIP
-450 NILVDQVET
+450 NILVDQVEV
-459 EKIEKE
+459 
-465 DNKSDIKETL
+465 DNKSNIKETL
-475 STIFEDN
+475 STVFEDN
-482 DSPLFIPEAE
+482 DSQLFIPEVE
-492 QVKVI
+492 QTKVI
-497 EKDTKTNIPK
+497 EKNNKINIPK
-507 FNIKEKFNDLFE
+507 FNIKETFNNLFE

-549 PVETKKEESLISKLE
+549 PVEAKKEESLISKLE
-564 NRPTIDTIDNVTIKL
+564 NRSTINTIDNVTIKL

>member
-187 IPEEKIVKDE
+187 MPEEKIVKEE

-220 SYEHNYVPKEKQVS
+220 SYEHNYVPKENQVS

-250 YLETIEPI
+250 YLESIEPV
-258 KEEKSIIPDAVCNI
+258 KVEQNEQSIISDAVSKI
-272 DDSYID
+272 EDSYID
-278 TSILNQEINEKP
+278 TSISNQEINEKT
-290 NKSFNLKSKF
+290 NKSFNLKNKL
-300 SNLFESKKDNI
+300 SNLFEIKKVD
-311 INEYENIIVENESEV
+311 V
-326 PNILVNQVE
+326 
-335 ETILNPKE
+335 
-343 ETKVENMVNEFA
+343 
-355 LPKEE
+355 
-360 KVKES
+360 
-365 KLNIIAKSFNNLFET
+365 
-380 KKIDASNDTIIN
+380 SNDTIIN
-392 KNIIAE
+392 ECENIIEE
-398 NESEVPNI
+398 NEVEVPNI
-406 LVNEPQMVNQIE
+406 IVNEPQIINQIE
-418 ETNKENRL
+418 ETKEETHKENKL
-426 YTIIESFNKLFEPK
+426 NTIIESFNKLFESK
-440 KVEEAKVIIP
+440 KVEDTKVIIP
-450 NILVDQVET
+450 NILVDQVEVENNNL
-459 EKIEKE
+459 EKV
-465 DNKSDIKETL
+465 DNKSNIKDTL
-475 STIFEDN
+475 STTFEDN
-482 DSPLFIPEAE
+482 DSKLFIPEVE
-492 QVKVI
+492 QTKVI
-497 EKDTKTNIPK
+497 EKDTKINIPK
-507 FNIKEKFNDLFE
+507 FNIKETFKNLFE
-519 SKKVE
+519 PKKVE

-536 ESLSDDAL
+536 ESFSDDAL

>member
-187 IPEEKIVKDE
+187 MPEEKIVKEE

-220 SYEHNYVPKEKQVS
+220 SYEHNYVPKENQVS

-250 YLETIEPI
+250 YLESIEPV
-258 KEEKSIIPDAVCNI
+258 KVEQNEQSIISDAVSKI

-278 TSILNQEINEKP
+278 TSISNQEINEKT
-290 NKSFNLKSKF
+290 NKSFNLKNKL
-300 SNLFESKKDNI
+300 SNLFEIKKVDVSNDTI
-311 INEYENIIVENESEV
+311 INEYENIIEENEV
-326 PNILVNQVE
+326 
-335 ETILNPKE
+335 
-343 ETKVENMVNEFA
+343 
-355 LPKEE
+355 
-360 KVKES
+360 
-365 KLNIIAKSFNNLFET
+365 
-380 KKIDASNDTIIN
+380 
-392 KNIIAE
+392 
-398 NESEVPNI
+398 EVPNI
-406 LVNEPQMVNQIE
+406 LVNEPQIINQI
-418 ETNKENRL
+418 
-426 YTIIESFNKLFEPK
+426 
-440 KVEEAKVIIP
+440 V
-450 NILVDQVET
+450 
-459 EKIEKE
+459 
-465 DNKSDIKETL
+465 
-475 STIFEDN
+475 
-482 DSPLFIPEAE
+482 
-492 QVKVI
+492 
-497 EKDTKTNIPK
+497 
-507 FNIKEKFNDLFE
+507 
-519 SKKVE
+519 
-524 ETKEESYRIPLF
+524 ETKEETHK
-536 ESLSDDAL
+536 ENK
-544 LNCFV
+544 LN
-549 PVETKKEESLISKLE
+549 
-564 NRPTIDTIDNVTIKL
+564 TI
-579 DGENLLNKYNSGEQ
+579 
-593 LDVIE
+593 IE
-598 YKILKEYL
+598 
-606 MSKQGN
+606 

>member
-142 KNKIDVYE
+142 KNKIDVYK

-187 IPEEKIVKDE
+187 MPEEKIVKEE

-250 YLETIEPI
+250 YLESIEPV
-258 KEEKSIIPDAVCNI
+258 KVEKNEQSIISDAVSQI
-272 DDSYID
+272 EDSYID
-278 TSILNQEINEKP
+278 TSIVNQEINEKT
-290 NKSFNLKSKF
+290 NKSFNLKNKL
-300 SNLFESKKDNI
+300 SNLFESKKVDPSNDI
-311 INEYENIIVENESEV
+311 ITNEYENIIEENEV
-326 PNILVNQVE
+326 
-335 ETILNPKE
+335 
-343 ETKVENMVNEFA
+343 
-355 LPKEE
+355 
-360 KVKES
+360 
-365 KLNIIAKSFNNLFET
+365 
-380 KKIDASNDTIIN
+380 
-392 KNIIAE
+392 
-398 NESEVPNI
+398 EVPNI
-406 LVNEPQMVNQIE
+406 LVNEPQIINQIVETKE
-418 ETNKENRL
+418 ETHKENKL
-426 YTIIESFNKLFEPK
+426 NTIIESFNKLFESK
-440 KVEEAKVIIP
+440 KVEDTKVIIP
-450 NILVDQVET
+450 NILVDQVEVENNNL
-459 EKIEKE
+459 EKV
-465 DNKSDIKETL
+465 DNKSNIKDTL
-475 STIFEDN
+475 STTFEDN
-482 DSPLFIPEAE
+482 DSKLFIPKVE
-492 QVKVI
+492 QTKVI
-497 EKDTKTNIPK
+497 EKDTKINIPK
-507 FNIKEKFNDLFE
+507 FNIKETFKNLFE
-519 SKKVE
+519 PKKVE

>member
-187 IPEEKIVKDE
+187 MPEEKIVKEE

-220 SYEHNYVPKEKQVS
+220 SYEHNYVPKENKVS

-250 YLETIEPI
+250 YLESIEPV
-258 KEEKSIIPDAVCNI
+258 KVEQNEQSIISDAVSKI

-278 TSILNQEINEKP
+278 TSISNQEINEKT
-290 NKSFNLKSKF
+290 NKSFNLKNKL
-300 SNLFESKKDNI
+300 SNLFEIKKVDVSNDTI
-311 INEYENIIVENESEV
+311 TNECENIIEENEVEV
-326 PNILVNQVE
+326 PNI
-335 ETILNPKE
+335 I
-343 ETKVENMVNEFA
+343 
-355 LPKEE
+355 
-360 KVKES
+360 
-365 KLNIIAKSFNNLFET
+365 
-380 KKIDASNDTIIN
+380 
-392 KNIIAE
+392 
-398 NESEVPNI
+398 
-406 LVNEPQMVNQIE
+406 VNEPQIINKIE
-418 ETNKENRL
+418 ETKEETHKENKL
-426 YTIIESFNKLFEPK
+426 NTIIESFNKLFESK
-440 KVEEAKVIIP
+440 KVEDTKVIIP
-450 NILVDQVET
+450 NILVDQVEVENNNL
-459 EKIEKE
+459 EKV
-465 DNKSDIKETL
+465 DNKSNIKDTL
-475 STIFEDN
+475 STPFEDN
-482 DSPLFIPEAE
+482 DSKLFIPEVE
-492 QVKVI
+492 QTKVI
-497 EKDTKTNIPK
+497 EKDTKINIPK
-507 FNIKEKFNDLFE
+507 FNIKETFKNLFE
-519 SKKVE
+519 PKKVE

>member
-187 IPEEKIVKDE
+187 MPEEKIVEEE

-208 NCDLVYESPKYN
+208 SCDLVYESPKYN
-220 SYEHNYVPKEKQVS
+220 SYEHDYVPRENQVS

-250 YLETIEPI
+250 YLESIEPV
-258 KEEKSIIPDAVCNI
+258 KVEQNEQSIISNAVSKI

-278 TSILNQEINEKP
+278 TSISNQEIND
-290 NKSFNLKSKF
+290 KSFNIKNKL
-300 SNLFESKKDNI
+300 SNLFESKKVDASNDTI
-311 INEYENIIVENESEV
+311 TNEYENIIEENEV
-326 PNILVNQVE
+326 
-335 ETILNPKE
+335 
-343 ETKVENMVNEFA
+343 
-355 LPKEE
+355 
-360 KVKES
+360 
-365 KLNIIAKSFNNLFET
+365 
-380 KKIDASNDTIIN
+380 
-392 KNIIAE
+392 
-398 NESEVPNI
+398 EVPNI
-406 LVNEPQMVNQIE
+406 LVNEPQIINQIVETKE
-418 ETNKENRL
+418 ETHKENKL
-426 YTIIESFNKLFEPK
+426 NTIIESFNKLFESK
-440 KVEEAKVIIP
+440 KVEDTKVIIP
-450 NILVDQVET
+450 NILVDQVEV
-459 EKIEKE
+459 
-465 DNKSDIKETL
+465 DNKSNIKETL
-475 STIFEDN
+475 STVFEDN
-482 DSPLFIPEAE
+482 DSQLFIPEVE
-492 QVKVI
+492 QTKVI

-507 FNIKEKFNDLFE
+507 FNIKETFNNLFE
-519 SKKVE
+519 HKKVE

-564 NRPTIDTIDNVTIKL
+564 NRPTINTIDNVTIKL

>member
-23 FIVSFIIGIILIT
+23 FIISFIIGIILIT

-187 IPEEKIVKDE
+187 MPEEKIVEEE

-208 NCDLVYESPKYN
+208 SCDLVYESPKYN
-220 SYEHNYVPKEKQVS
+220 SYEHDYVPRENQVS

-250 YLETIEPI
+250 YLESIEPV
-258 KEEKSIIPDAVCNI
+258 KVEQNEQSIISDAVSKI
-272 DDSYID
+272 EDSYID
-278 TSILNQEINEKP
+278 TSIVNQEINEKT
-290 NKSFNLKSKF
+290 NKSFNLKNKL
-300 SNLFESKKDNI
+300 SNLFESKKVDASNDTI
-311 INEYENIIVENESEV
+311 ANEYENIIEENEV
-326 PNILVNQVE
+326 
-335 ETILNPKE
+335 
-343 ETKVENMVNEFA
+343 
-355 LPKEE
+355 
-360 KVKES
+360 
-365 KLNIIAKSFNNLFET
+365 
-380 KKIDASNDTIIN
+380 
-392 KNIIAE
+392 
-398 NESEVPNI
+398 EVPNI
-406 LVNEPQMVNQIE
+406 LVNEPQIINQIVETKE
-418 ETNKENRL
+418 ETYKENKL
-426 YTIIESFNKLFEPK
+426 NTIIESFNKLFESK
-440 KVEEAKVIIP
+440 KVEDTKVIIP
-450 NILVDQVET
+450 NILVDQVEVENNNF
-459 EKIEKE
+459 EKV
-465 DNKSDIKETL
+465 DNKPNVKETL

-482 DSPLFIPEAE
+482 DSPLFIPEVE
-492 QVKVI
+492 QTKVI

-507 FNIKEKFNDLFE
+507 FNIKETFNNLFE
-519 SKKVE
+519 HKKVE